1 MGSKTTNNG
10 TINGYNYGN
19 IMGISWEHHGIETIT
34 NNDQILSGNVLQ
46 FAIESGHRNSG
57 FTH

>member
-1 MGSKTTNNG
+1 MGIT
-10 TINGYNYGN
+10 
-19 IMGISWEHHGIETIT
+19 MVISWEYHGIETIT
-34 NNDQILSGNVLQ
+34 NNYPILSGNLLQ

>member
-1 MGSKTTNNG
+1 
-10 TINGYNYGN
+10 
-19 IMGISWEHHGIETIT
+19 MGITMVIYWEYHGQYHGIETTT
-34 NNDQILSGNVLQ
+34 NNDQILSGNLLQ